1 MTRLLIAASA
11 GMLVISVAF
20 AQSVNQAVVRLDPAL
35 DALVSP
41 DAKVEL
47 VKGGFGFTEGPVW
60 VQKDKEGYLLF
71 TDIPG
76 AVVWK
81 LTADGKASVYLDNVG
96 YTGPDRWRWGPV
108 SNNGK
113 DRNDPNFEEFVMMG
127 ADGLTVDRQGRLILA
142 TFAGR
147 SLMRIET
154 NGKRT
159 VLADNYEGKRFGGP
173 NDVVVKR
180 DGAIYFT
187 DTYGAL
193 RLRDKD
199 PKKELDF
206 NAVYR
211 WKDGKL
217 TLVVKDMPN
226 TNGLAFSP
234 DEKYLYVNGSRD
246 NYVNRYEVQ
255 PDGTVANGK
264 LFIDMRGQ
272 SEPGITDGLRVDT
285 KGNLYETGPGGVW
298 IVSPEG
304 KHLGTIRAP
313 EISTNIGFG
322 EVDKKT
328 LYIAA
333 RSSIYRI
340 RLNAP
345 GISLLPAE
353 ARIHEPRAALD
364 GGPDGLDVLRR
375 VAAAAPEWLAPG
387 GHLLSETSER
397 QAPRLVEAMARAGL
411 VPQVARSGELNA
423 TVVIGTLGGTRGG
436 HTVPGPP

>member
-1 MTRLLIAASA
+1 MKRLLIGAAASMLA
-11 GMLVISVAF
+11 GSLAF
-20 AQSVNQAVVRLDPAL
+20 AQSANQAIVRLDPAL
-35 DALVSP
+35 DALVSS

-60 VQKDKEGYLLF
+60 VQKGKDGYLLF

-96 YTGPDRWRWGPV
+96 YNGPDRWRWGPV
-108 SNNGK
+108 SNNSK

-159 VLADNYEGKRFGGP
+159 VLADSYEGKRFGGP

-255 PDGTVANGK
+255 ADGTLANGK

-272 SEPGITDGLRVDT
+272 AEPGITDGLRVDT
-285 KGNLYETGPGGVW
+285 KGNLYETAPGGVW
-298 IVSPEG
+298 VISPEG

-313 EISTNIGFG
+313 EQTTNVGFG
-322 EVDKKT
+322 DADKKT

-333 RSSIYRI
+333 RSGIYRI
-340 RLNAP
+340 RVNTP
-345 GISLLPAE
+345 GI
-353 ARIHEPRAALD
+353 
-364 GGPDGLDVLRR
+364 
-375 VAAAAPEWLAPG
+375 
-387 GHLLSETSER
+387 
-397 QAPRLVEAMARAGL
+397 
-411 VPQVARSGELNA
+411 
-423 TVVIGTLGGTRGG
+423 
-436 HTVPGPP
+436 